1 MSATLGWAGL
11 TVGLAG
17 VIAYFVVLLR
27 RPHWVRILNGSGLLL
42 TGMALFQAP
51 VLARL
56 AIGANAFGLQAMLL
70 LLIAAVLMQAAAALR
85 NRRAWDGV
93 DRRGGVREGRA

>member
-1 MSATLGWAGL
+1 VSAMLGWM
-11 TVGLAG
+11 GLATGLVG
-17 VIAYFVVLLR
+17 VVAYFALLLR

-56 AIGANAFGLQAMLL
+56 AVGAYAFGLQATLL
-70 LLIAAVLMQAAAALR
+70 LLIAAVLVQSLAALR
-85 NRRAWDGV
+85 NRRAWDGTE
-93 DRRGGVREGRA
+93 RRGLLEGRA